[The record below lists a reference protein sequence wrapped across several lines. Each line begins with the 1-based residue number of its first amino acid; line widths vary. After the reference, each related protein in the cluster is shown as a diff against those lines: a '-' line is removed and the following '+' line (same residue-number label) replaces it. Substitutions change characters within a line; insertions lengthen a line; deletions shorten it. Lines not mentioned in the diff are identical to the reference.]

1 MQLVQTTLK
10 SVEIQYNYIDQS
22 GQCFDFLYTSVLYL
36 LLNMFLKTLTF
47 ISTQS

>member
-1 MQLVQTTLK
+1 MQLVQNTLK

-22 GQCFDFLYTSVLYL
+22 GQCFDFFVLYL

>member
-10 SVEIQYNYIDQS
+10 SAEIQYNYIDQS
-22 GQCFDFLYTSVLYL
+22 GQCFDFFVLYL